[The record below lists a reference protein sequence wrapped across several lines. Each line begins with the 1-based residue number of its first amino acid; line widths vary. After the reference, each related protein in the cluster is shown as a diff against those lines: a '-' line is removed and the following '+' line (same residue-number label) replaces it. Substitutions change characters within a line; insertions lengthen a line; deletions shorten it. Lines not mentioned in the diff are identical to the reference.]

1 MATHPSSIASL
12 PSHPLAAL
20 SQQHSPHPSKKSVPP
35 LPTSSLIQRPPLPP
49 IISGSGVDDPP
60 HKKQSLDLISE
71 ETSPERVR
79 VSTAGSDGAQHKRNN
94 SLLPP
99 TVSNSALSSMLTT
112 FEDDGRMEP
121 TDMGAEDNSSAM
133 EEIQKTHFVRVSFVV
148 PISERSLTSIKSGA
162 RTQVS
167 LLRKGKTLANID
179 CSFVIGTNES
189 SHEYILSPPVADL
202 YKGGPCPL

>member
-1 MATHPSSIASL
+1 MSPQNWLAAAGASRTPSPKDPSPKDESMAPHLAPIASL

-20 SQQHSPHPSKKSVPP
+20 SQQHSPHHSRKNVPP

-49 IISGSGVDDPP
+49 SGFLSGSGVDDVS

-79 VSTAGSDGAQHKRNN
+79 VSTACSDGTEHKRNN

-99 TVSNSALSSMLTT
+99 IVSNGALSSMLTSLD
-112 FEDDGRMEP
+112 DDGRMEP
-121 TDMGAEDNSSAM
+121 SDMGAEDKSTAM
-133 EEIQKTHFVRVSFVV
+133 DEIQKTHFVRVSFVV

-167 LLRKGKTLANID
+167 LLRKGKSLANI
-179 CSFVIGTNES
+179 N
-189 SHEYILSPPVADL
+189 
-202 YKGGPCPL
+202 